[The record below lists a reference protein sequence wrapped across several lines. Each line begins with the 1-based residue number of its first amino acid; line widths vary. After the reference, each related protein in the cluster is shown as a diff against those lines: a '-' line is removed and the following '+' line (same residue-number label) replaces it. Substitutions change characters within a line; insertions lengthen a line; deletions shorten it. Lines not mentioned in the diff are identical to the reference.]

1 MILCFQYAILKSQ
14 SRIFG
19 MCNIY
24 FQANSIFFQHQNAFE
39 NLKKDIL
46 RDESSDTP
54 EDNNDSV
61 KDSYDD
67 EDEAEEHE
75 EQLDIQYET

>member
-1 MILCFQYAILKSQ
+1 MPLCFQYAILTSQ
-14 SRIFG
+14 SCIFG
-19 MCNIY
+19 TCNKY
-24 FQANSIFFQHQNAFE
+24 FQANSIFFEHQRAFE

-67 EDEAEEHE
+67 EDEAEEQE